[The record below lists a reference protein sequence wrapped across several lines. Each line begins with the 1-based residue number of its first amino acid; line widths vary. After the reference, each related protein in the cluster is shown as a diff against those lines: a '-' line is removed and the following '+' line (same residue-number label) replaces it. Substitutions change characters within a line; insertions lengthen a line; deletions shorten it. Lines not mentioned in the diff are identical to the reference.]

1 VETTGSRLLLSALEA
16 HGIDAV
22 FGYPGGTIMPFYD
35 ALPQGR
41 LAHYLVRHEQGAAF
55 AAGSYARTTGRLGV
69 CVATSGPGATNLV
82 TGLVDAMMDS
92 VPVLAITGQVRSA
105 LLGTDGFQEA
115 DVVGITS
122 PCTKHNVLV
131 RRASEIPAAV
141 ERAIRIATSGRP
153 GPVLVDITTD
163 ALKER
168 LVWDGPLRSE
178 AQPPQAPEP
187 VALPE
192 TRRLAAE
199 AIAALARAERP
210 VLIVGGGTRVA
221 DVSKQFRRFAELI
234 GAPVVATINGLGTPD
249 PADDRYLGM
258 FGMHGHKAANLAVT
272 RADCMLALGMRFDDR
287 VTGDVSKFG
296 RDAIIIHCDIDPSEI
311 GKIIPVDIGIVDDL
325 RATMQALIEAA
336 EAAALPTYDA
346 WLEEIAGLRRP
357 LPRARTEGG
366 ELSATDVLD
375 ALAAMMEPG
384 TVVATD
390 VGQHQMW
397 MAQRVRLESSRDF
410 LTSAGLGAMGFGIP
424 AAVGAQVARPDDLV
438 VAVVGDGGFQM
449 TMHEL
454 ATIRRYELPVKI
466 VVVDNRHLGMV
477 RQWQEL
483 FYDRRIVATDLYDNP
498 DFRMLAAAYGMRS
511 GFVERPEDLHGA
523 LREMLESDSAY
534 LLHCACFPTEN
545 CFPMV
550 PAGRHID
557 EMLERTPA

>member
-1 VETTGSRLLLSALEA
+1 METTGSRLLLSALKA
-16 HGIDAV
+16 HGIDTV
-22 FGYPGGTIMPFYD
+22 FGYPGGAIMPLYD
-35 ALPQGR
+35 VIPQSG
-41 LAHYLVRHEQGAAF
+41 LTHYLVRHEQGAVF
-55 AAGSYARTTGRLGV
+55 AAGAYARTTGRLGV
-69 CVATSGPGATNLV
+69 CVSTSGPGATNMV
-82 TGLVDAMMDS
+82 TGLLDAMMDS
-92 VPVLAITGQVRSA
+92 APVLAITGQVRSA
-105 LLGTDGFQEA
+105 LMGTDGFQEA

-122 PCTKHNVLV
+122 PCTKHNALV
-131 RRASEIPAAV
+131 SRAADIPAAI

-153 GPVLVDITTD
+153 GPVLVDVTTD

-168 LVWDGPLRSE
+168 LTWDAPLRQE
-178 AQPPQAPEP
+178 AERPRAFQDVPSADLNVQA
-187 VALPE
+187 
-192 TRRLAAE
+192 TE

-210 VLIVGGGTRVA
+210 VIIVGGGTRIANVI
-221 DVSKQFRRFAELI
+221 QEFRRFAALI
-234 GAPVVATINGLGTPD
+234 GAPVVATLNGLGTAEPGD
-249 PADDRYLGM
+249 PHYLGM
-258 FGMHGHKAANLAVT
+258 FGMHGHKGANLAVT

-287 VTGDVSKFG
+287 VTGDVGKFG
-296 RDAIIIHCDIDPSEI
+296 RNATIIHCDIDPTEI
-311 GKIIPVDIGIVDDL
+311 GKIIPVDIPVVGDL
-325 RATMQALIEAA
+325 RETIAVLTQVAEVATMPSYE
-336 EAAALPTYDA
+336 P
-346 WLEEIAGLRRP
+346 WLTEVATLRRP
-357 LPRARTEGG
+357 LPPARHEND

-410 LTSAGLGAMGFGIP
+410 LTSAGLGAMGFGLP
-424 AAVGAQVARPDDLV
+424 AAVGAQVARPKDPV

-466 VVVDNRHLGMV
+466 VVIDNRHLGMV

-498 DFRMLAAAYGMRS
+498 EFCTLASAYGIRS
-511 GFVERPEDLHGA
+511 ARVERAEDLHRA
-523 LREMLESDSAY
+523 LREMLESDGAF